1 MFIFLYRFKVKSN
14 KIDDF
19 KKGWRGFTELIY
31 KHEGSL
37 GSRLH
42 KNNNGDFIAYAQ
54 WPNALIFKA
63 SGDNLPDVAND
74 FREIMR
80 EACDEIEV
88 LHKMNVVE
96 DLLKYE

>member
-1 MFIFLYRFKVKSN
+1 MFIILYRFKVKPN

-19 KKGWRGFTELIY
+19 KKGWRGLTELIY

-42 KNNNGDFIAYAQ
+42 KNNNDDFIAYAQ
-54 WPNALIFKA
+54 WPSELIFEA

-88 LHKMNVVE
+88 LHKMIVVE
-96 DLLKYE
+96 DLLKNE

>member
-1 MFIFLYRFKVKSN
+1 
-14 KIDDF
+14 
-19 KKGWRGFTELIY
+19 
-31 KHEGSL
+31 
-37 GSRLH
+37 
-42 KNNNGDFIAYAQ
+42 
-54 WPNALIFKA
+54 
-63 SGDNLPDVAND
+63 LPDVAND